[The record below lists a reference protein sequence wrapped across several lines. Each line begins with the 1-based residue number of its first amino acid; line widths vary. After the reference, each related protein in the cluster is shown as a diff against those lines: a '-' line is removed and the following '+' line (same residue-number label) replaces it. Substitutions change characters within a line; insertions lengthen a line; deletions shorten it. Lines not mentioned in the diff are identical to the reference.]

1 VVPRSV
7 SPTDVIGSALRIYGA
22 HAGPLLLAALLIFAV
37 DALATYLLR
46 GALALIASVV
56 TLVAG
61 AFYQGMVAELV
72 RDVQDGRRDASLGQ
86 LLRSVAPV
94 AGPLVAVSLLYGVGV
109 AVGFVLLVVPG
120 LLALTFWAVAAPVT
134 VLERPGVFAAFR
146 RSRELVRGSGAAVF
160 GTIVLVFLIVITVGV
175 VASVASASAGDGA
188 EAVVQW
194 LLSVVAAPITAVT
207 AAVLYFALR
216 REHGEAD
223 EPAAA
228 AGPEHPAH
236 AWQAPRAD

>member
-1 VVPRSV
+1 MVPRSV
-7 SPTDVIGSALRIYGA
+7 SPTDVIGSALRIYRA
-22 HAGPLLLAALLIFAV
+22 QAGPLLLAALLIFAV

-46 GALALIASVV
+46 DALSLIASVV

-72 RDVQDGRRDASLGQ
+72 RDVQDGRRDASVGE
-86 LLRSVAPV
+86 LLRSVSPV
-94 AGPLVAVSLLYGVGV
+94 IGPLIAVSLLYGIGV
-109 AVGFVLLVVPG
+109 AIGFVLLIVPG

-146 RSRELVRGSGAAVF
+146 RSRELVRGYGMAVF
-160 GTIVLVFLIVITVGV
+160 GTIVLVILIVITIGIVVGV
-175 VASVASASAGDGA
+175 VSSSVGRGA
-188 EAVVQW
+188 EAVVYW
-194 LLSVVAAPITAVT
+194 ALSVVAAPITALV

-223 EPAAA
+223 EPPTAG
-228 AGPEHPAH
+228 GPEHPAH
-236 AWQAPRAD
+236 AWR